1 MFFLRKPKISPA
13 RLLQQYEYLDLIQA
27 GTEKHAASDGVIG
40 AAVEL
45 ARSLCEPLGLGKWAE
60 PDPAKIFTRRC
71 PSQGALL
78 VHVPCGMDDCFF
90 IVVFGGG
97 AASPQEYFL
106 FDIGAE
112 YMQPRLECPAFS
124 LAEVA
129 TEENIRR
136 CIPLLPGK
144 DDPFAVIELRGGTY
158 MQVYAEAEGFHLEH
172 QLVSPGAHY
181 AGTEAVSAEEAADTL
196 VSYACG
202 KYEWAYRK
210 WERIEI

>member
-13 RLLQQYEYLDLIQA
+13 RLLQQHEYLDLIQA
-27 GTEKHAASDGVIG
+27 GTEKHAASDAVIH
-40 AAVEL
+40 AALEL
-45 ARSLCEPLGLGKWAE
+45 ARSLSEPLGLGKWAE
-60 PDPAKIFTRRC
+60 PDPGKIYTRRC

-78 VHVPCGMDDCFF
+78 VHVPCGMEDCFF
-90 IVVFGGG
+90 IAVVGRG
-97 AASPQEYFL
+97 AASAQEYFL

-112 YMQPRLECPAFS
+112 YVQPRLECPAFS

-158 MQVYAEAEGFHLEH
+158 MQVYAELEGFHLEH
-172 QLVSPGAHY
+172 QLVSPAVHY
-181 AGTEAVSAEEAADTL
+181 RRCEAVSAEDAVETL

-202 KYEWAYRK
+202 KYEWAYQQ